1 MWSEQRIQV
10 SSKSLLLLAA
20 SVVVNAAGGKQV
32 RRTGQEK
39 DSVACR
45 DSRMPKRAQSFGKDG
60 WDAATGNLR
69 GSAFQAEEPSP
80 VEAAT
85 GRAEGA
91 AIRGNEK
98 AARWCTV
105 DTHTPCEREGG
116 PSHGERGST
125 ETEPEIQRQKEK
137 RHRVFKTRGKTNHRK
152 APLEKLE
159 DFKCQYFSQRK
170 DKANKPIVN
179 VKK

>member
-45 DSRMPKRAQSFGKDG
+45 DSRMQERARVWEGWLGCGHREPKGFCFPSGRALSC
-60 WDAATGNLR
+60 
-69 GSAFQAEEPSP
+69 GSSHR
-80 VEAAT
+80 T
-85 GRAEGA
+85 AEGA

-105 DTHTPCEREGG
+105 DTHTPCEREWG
-116 PSHGERGST
+116 PSRGERGST

-152 APLEKLE
+152 ALLEKLE
-159 DFKCQYFSQRK
+159 DFKCQYFSQKK

-179 VKK
+179 MKK